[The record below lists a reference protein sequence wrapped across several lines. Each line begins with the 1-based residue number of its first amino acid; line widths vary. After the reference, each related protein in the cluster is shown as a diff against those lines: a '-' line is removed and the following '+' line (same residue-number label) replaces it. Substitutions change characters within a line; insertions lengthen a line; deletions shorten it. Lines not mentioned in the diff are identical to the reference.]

1 MKLALGGVACLLL
14 VPVLAMGALAGGV
27 ELDASPGSS
36 LLDSGDLRN
45 AVLSHPDIVLSL
57 PARRDVE
64 AGAADA
70 RALSL
75 LLALAERHR
84 LVAGPIKSGHSYF
97 VRGTFRVSNHSFG
110 RAVDISVIDG
120 NRVAAANP
128 NAYDAVLFVLTLQPP
143 LRPDEVGAPWRF
155 DAAGSFSDGD
165 HRDHI
170 HLGWE
175 GK

>member
-27 ELDASPGSS
+27 ALEASPRSTLLGSGG
-36 LLDSGDLRN
+36 LGN
-45 AVLSHPDIVLSL
+45 AVLSHPNIVLSL

-64 AGAADA
+64 AGTADG

-84 LVAGPIKSGHSYF
+84 LVAGPIKSGHTYF

-110 RAVDISVIDG
+110 RGVDISVIDG

-128 NAYDAVLFVLTLQPP
+128 NAYDAVLFVLTLESPM
-143 LRPDEVGAPWRF
+143 RPDEIGSPWRF
-155 DAAGSFSDGD
+155 DSEGSFSDSD

-170 HLGWE
+170 HVGWE
-175 GK
+175 GQ